1 MQAVQVALPCAP
13 GRQKSLRTASQPL
26 VVEPLIDH
34 FFEEMASA
42 DQAERELIDRLV
54 SSESDPTM
62 RARYAYTAA
71 LLWRDDLRR
80 PDAAVRLLWFAIDSD
95 PHLLD
100 ARAELEKL
108 LAARGAWAAL
118 AGLYGKLLTR
128 SDGDAARIEGTTD
141 ADRREQLRLWVA
153 LSDLCWERLGQRDD
167 AITALAV
174 ACRLAPDDD
183 EMLRHL
189 AGRCE
194 QAGPEHADRAT
205 ACHHEL
211 LRRNRRRLASYR
223 ALVRLYA
230 RAGMERHARAVNEAL
245 AFAAMSADSSSRPRP
260 RHTDLDLT
268 GRALAPE
275 TWTTLLHPDEDHL
288 VGAIAALL
296 APTIAAAS
304 AQRRKRTISQLQAE
318 PLPDGAV
325 AARVLARV
333 AASLGVEPPETLAC
347 TEARFS
353 LEVRVLTEN
362 GAARPVL
369 LLGGPLLQGI
379 GERALAFHLGRAL
392 ASMRGGGLLRWVMPQ
407 PEKLGLLIDAAVA
420 MATGAAVPAASA
432 LAATVRSLER
442 ALPSM
447 QREQLTALG
456 EHLVRRSVPGS
467 AAARAWMHAH
477 DLSLDRVGLVACGDL
492 STALHIIAEDAPSA
506 GHAPLALRELEMVWS
521 AASPEVL
528 DARAAIEQWP
538 ESVAPIGPSA
548 AAGPP
553 LPRAGAS

>member
-1 MQAVQVALPCAP
+1 VP
-13 GRQKSLRTASQPL
+13 TASQSQ
-26 VVEPLIDH
+26 VVEPLSNHSLD
-34 FFEEMASA
+34 EMASE

-54 SSESDPTM
+54 ASESDPTM

-71 LLWRDDLRR
+71 LLWRDELRR

-95 PHLLD
+95 PHLID
-100 ARAELEKL
+100 ARAELEKML
-108 LAARGAWAAL
+108 TSRGAWAAL
-118 AGLYGKLLTR
+118 AALYGKFLTR
-128 SDGDAARIEGTTD
+128 PDADAQADGGDPGV
-141 ADRREQLRLWVA
+141 DRREQLRLWVA
-153 LSDLCWERLGQRDD
+153 LADLCWERLGRRDD

-183 EMLRHL
+183 EMLLHL

-194 QAGPEHADRAT
+194 QAGPVYASRAT

-230 RAGMERHARAVNEAL
+230 RAGMERQARAVTEAL
-245 AFAAMSADSSSRPRP
+245 AFASMSADSSSRPRP
-260 RHTDLDLT
+260 RQTDLDLS
-268 GRALAPE
+268 GRALAQE

-288 VGAIAALL
+288 VGAAAALL

-304 AQRRKRTISQLQAE
+304 AQRRKRTIAQLQAE

-325 AARVLARV
+325 AARVMARV

-353 LEVRVLTEN
+353 LEVRVLIDS

-379 GERALAFHLGRAL
+379 GGRALAFHLGRAL

-420 MATGAAVPAASA
+420 MATGANVPAGSA

-442 ALPSM
+442 ALPSE
-447 QREQLTALG
+447 QREQLVALG
-456 EHLVRRSVPGS
+456 ERLARRSVPGV
-467 AAARAWMHAH
+467 AAARAWTHAH

-492 STALHIIAEDAPSA
+492 STALQIVADDAPSP
-506 GHAPLALRELEMVWS
+506 GRAPLAVRELELVWS

-528 DARAAIEQWP
+528 EARAAVEAWP
-538 ESVAPIGPSA
+538 EPVAAPIGPSG
-548 AAGPP
+548 AAG
-553 LPRAGAS
+553 LPIVRSGAN